1 MCKGPVA
8 GRNIKPVIAWRRLM
22 WPGQRERGEGR
33 LESGG
38 SQPIEGSQDLTGVM
52 AFISS
57 RLRKS
62 QQEEDWLAGDWRQVL
77 P

>member
-1 MCKGPVA
+1 MW
-8 GRNIKPVIAWRRLM
+8 AWV
-22 WPGQRERGEGR
+22 WGGEGR

-38 SQPIEGSQDLTGVM
+38 SQPIEGPQDLTGVM

>member
-1 MCKGPVA
+1 MA
-8 GRNIKPVIAWRRLM
+8 GNDGGRITELGK
-22 WPGQRERGEGR
+22 QRERGEGR

-38 SQPIEGSQDLTGVM
+38 SQPIEGPQDLTGVM